1 MTLTDLLP
9 ALQNLPRPDKLRAMQ
24 FLLAELARDEG
35 LALIPDTTYEIWSPL
50 DSHQAAQT
58 LLESLDRPSP
68 QPTIQS
74 NHSDRWFATLPK
86 RIDPLEFQRSI
97 RSEWDD

>member
-35 LALIPDTTYEIWSPL
+35 LALIPDATYEIWSPL
-50 DSHQAAQT
+50 DSHQAAHQLT
-58 LLESLDRPSP
+58 ALLDEAE
-68 QPTIQS
+68 
-74 NHSDRWFATLPK
+74 N
-86 RIDPLEFQRSI
+86 
-97 RSEWDD
+97 

>member
-24 FLLAELARDEG
+24 FLLTELARDEG
-35 LALIPDTTYEIWSPL
+35 LAPIPDATYEIWSPL

-58 LLESLDRPSP
+58 LLESLDRPPS
-68 QPTIQS
+68 
-74 NHSDRWFATLPK
+74 RK
-86 RIDPLEFQRSI
+86 RYHFRDLAGQLTWNGDAVAEQRSL
-97 RSEWDD
+97 RDEW